1 MLTIAIIVG
10 MVVFV
15 AGVAQLVEHEL
26 PKLEVVGSTPIAR
39 SKEPLSHQ
47 GPFFRAL
54 IWFVVGIALG
64 MKLYINPMSS
74 NARRA
79 TMAAIAL
86 DVPVELVMVDMR
98 QGEHRQP
105 SFLAINPI
113 GKVPALV
120 DGDLCLSESWA
131 IMLYL
136 ASVSPHATLYPTEP
150 KARARV
156 HQWMFWAANHF
167 HPRVSV
173 LDFENMIK
181 GWMNMGPPDADI
193 VEKAG
198 VEVDRL
204 AGQLNAQLEKT
215 AFACGATMT
224 IADYALSTVLQT
236 IDMAKLPVKHHPALM
251 AWFDKM
257 RATPAWQQTEPKMR

>member
-1 MLTIAIIVG
+1 
-10 MVVFV
+10 
-15 AGVAQLVEHEL
+15 
-26 PKLEVVGSTPIAR
+26 
-39 SKEPLSHQ
+39 
-47 GPFFRAL
+47 
-54 IWFVVGIALG
+54 

-105 SFLAINPI
+105 SFLAINPG

-120 DGDLCLSESWA
+120 DGHLCLSESWA

-136 ASVSPHATLYPTEP
+136 ADTKPNATLYPTAP
-150 KARARV
+150 QARATI
-156 HQWMFWAANHF
+156 HQWMFWGANHF
-167 HPRVSV
+167 HPAVSV

-181 GWMNMGPPDADI
+181 GWMNMGPPDAAA

-198 VEVDRL
+198 KDVDRL
-204 AGQLNAQLEKT
+204 AGHLNAQLEKT
-215 AFACGATMT
+215 AFVCGAQMT
-224 IADYALSTVLQT
+224 LADLALSTVLQT
-236 IDMAKLPVKHHPALM
+236 IDMAQLPVKHHVALM

-257 RATPAWQQTEPKMR
+257 RATPAWQQTEPKMG